1 MADKKK
7 SKRTLPILL
16 GALGCLALCLVIA
29 IVGAAFLSTQL
40 RRPETQTA
48 GLVPQPVVEITS
60 QTIDQVRELYRI
72 PQPGYVYDVAWS
84 PDGLILATAMVG
96 VGSVPGSVQLWDAV
110 TGSKLRSFDQISVYR
125 LAFSPDGQMLAAAGD
140 SSVIVWSVADG
151 RELIKIPT
159 GYNGGRSVAFSPDSR
174 ILAYELGETVTL
186 VEMPGGRALN
196 TLQHLAMS
204 GDLSSYPTGNR

>member
-1 MADKKK
+1 
-7 SKRTLPILL
+7 
-16 GALGCLALCLVIA
+16 
-29 IVGAAFLSTQL
+29 
-40 RRPETQTA
+40 
-48 GLVPQPVVEITS
+48 
-60 QTIDQVRELYRI
+60 
-72 PQPGYVYDVAWS
+72 
-84 PDGLILATAMVG
+84 MVG

-151 RELIKIPT
+151 RELINIPT
-159 GYNGGRSVAFSPDSR
+159 GYNGGRSVAFSPDSG

-196 TLQHLAMS
+196 TLQHSSDVRGFEFLPDGKSLITAIVS
-204 GDLSSYPTGNR
+204 GQNDDGSFPVYEIKFTIWDIESGAHGEDIHPAGGYRRIGYCARW